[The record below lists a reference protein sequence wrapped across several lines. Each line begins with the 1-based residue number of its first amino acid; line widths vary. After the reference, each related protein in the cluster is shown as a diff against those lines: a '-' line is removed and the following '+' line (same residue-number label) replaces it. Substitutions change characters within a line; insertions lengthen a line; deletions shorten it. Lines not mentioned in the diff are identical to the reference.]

1 MVRGRSP
8 CARSVSHFC
17 HQRCPARHPA
27 SVSNCP
33 KERSGLRTANASRR
47 MNLLSELREGTRIS
61 GEAIRGNLLRSVL
74 TTTGIVIG
82 ILTVTLM
89 ATAMEGLNG
98 AFRDAISFIG
108 TDVLYVDQRE
118 WFIDSDR
125 KWDAAAK
132 REKITLAQV
141 RAVERGMSLARGVTP
156 TVMHGIDSVRFKNR
170 SSGMVLL
177 IGTNEQFLTTGGVTL
192 AAGRFL
198 TQMEAAGNRDLCVVG
213 AEVAEKL
220 FAGESPLGQKIRVGN
235 ESMEVIGVLEKRG
248 SVLGQMSLD
257 NQVVIPIGKMF
268 RGFRWDPSCTIQ
280 VKVDDPTRIEAAREE
295 LRGLLRKIRRVPP
308 GVDDD
313 FAINQQDQL
322 LAQFKKVSAVIATA
336 GFFITGLSLFVG
348 GIGIMNIMFVSVAE
362 RTHEIGIRKAIGAK
376 RRTILLQFLIEAA
389 SICVLGAAI
398 ALAFAGGLV
407 QIAKHYLPRVALSP
421 SVILLALGVAI
432 VTGIVSGFLPAW
444 RAARMS
450 PVDALR
456 NE

>member
-1 MVRGRSP
+1 MNLFSEI
-8 CARSVSHFC
+8 
-17 HQRCPARHPA
+17 
-27 SVSNCP
+27 
-33 KERSGLRTANASRR
+33 KEGLRIA
-47 MNLLSELREGTRIS
+47 
-61 GEAIRGNLLRSVL
+61 GEAIRGNMLRSVL

-118 WFIDSDR
+118 WFIDSDK

-141 RAVERGMSLARGVTP
+141 RAVERGMSMASGVTP

-170 SSGMVLL
+170 SSSMVL
-177 IGTNEQFLTTGGVTL
+177 IVGTNEQFLTTGGVTL
-192 AAGRFL
+192 AAGRFM
-198 TQMEAAGNRDLCVVG
+198 TRMEAGGNRDLCVVG
-213 AEVAEKL
+213 SEVAEKL
-220 FAGESPLGQKIRVGN
+220 FLQESPLGQKIRVGN
-235 ESMEVIGVLEKRG
+235 ESLEVIGVLEKRG

-295 LRGLLRKIRRVPP
+295 LRGLMRKIRRVPP

-313 FAINQQDQL
+313 FAINQQEQL
-322 LAQFKKVSAVIATA
+322 LNQFKKVSAVIASA

-389 SICVLGAAI
+389 SICVLGGTI
-398 ALAFAGGLV
+398 ALLIAGVLV
-407 QIAKHYLPRVALSP
+407 QVARHYLPRVALSP
-421 SVILLALGVAI
+421 SVILLALAVAI
-432 VTGIVSGFLPAW
+432 VTGVVSGFLPAW

>member
-1 MVRGRSP
+1 
-8 CARSVSHFC
+8 
-17 HQRCPARHPA
+17 
-27 SVSNCP
+27 
-33 KERSGLRTANASRR
+33 
-47 MNLLSELREGTRIS
+47 MNLLSEFREGTRIS

-235 ESMEVIGVLEKRG
+235 ESLEVIGVLEKRG

-389 SICVLGAAI
+389 SICVLGAGI

-421 SVILLALGVAI
+421 SVILLALAVAI
-432 VTGIVSGFLPAW
+432 ATGIVSGFLPAW

>member
-1 MVRGRSP
+1 
-8 CARSVSHFC
+8 
-17 HQRCPARHPA
+17 
-27 SVSNCP
+27 
-33 KERSGLRTANASRR
+33 

-170 SSGMVLL
+170 SSGLVLL
-177 IGTNEQFLTTGGVTL
+177 VGTNEQFLTTGGVTL
-192 AAGRFL
+192 AEGRFL

-235 ESMEVIGVLEKRG
+235 ESLEVIGVLEKRG

-313 FAINQQDQL
+313 FAINQQEQL

-389 SICVLGAAI
+389 GICVLGAVVALTVAWVLVEI
-398 ALAFAGGLV
+398 ARRF
-407 QIAKHYLPRVALSP
+407 LPRVALSP
-421 SVILLALGVAI
+421 TVILLALAVAI
-432 VTGIVSGFLPAW
+432 VTGLVSGFLPAW

>member
-1 MVRGRSP
+1 
-8 CARSVSHFC
+8 
-17 HQRCPARHPA
+17 
-27 SVSNCP
+27 
-33 KERSGLRTANASRR
+33 
-47 MNLLSELREGTRIS
+47 MNLLSEFKEGTRIS
-61 GEAIRGNLLRSVL
+61 GEAIRGNLLRSFL

-118 WFIDSDR
+118 WFIDSDS

-141 RAVERGMSLARGVTP
+141 RAVERGMSMARGVTP

-170 SSGMVLL
+170 SSGLVLL
-177 IGTNEQFLTTGGVTL
+177 VGTNEQFLTTGGVTL
-192 AAGRFL
+192 AAGRFM
-198 TQMEAAGNRDLCVVG
+198 TAMEAAGNRDLCVVG

-220 FAGESPLGQKIRVGN
+220 FLKEPPLGQKIRVGN
-235 ESMEVIGVLEKRG
+235 ETLEVIGVLEKRG

-280 VKVDDPTRIEAAREE
+280 VKVDDPAHIEAAREE
-295 LRGLLRKIRRVPP
+295 LRGLLRKVRRVPP

-313 FAINQQDQL
+313 FAINQQEQL

-389 SICVLGAAI
+389 SICVLGAAVALTVAWVLVEI
-398 ALAFAGGLV
+398 ARRW
-407 QIAKHYLPRVALSP
+407 LPRVALSP
-421 SVILLALGVAI
+421 SVILLALAVAI
-432 VTGIVSGFLPAW
+432 VTGLVSGFLPAW

>member
-1 MVRGRSP
+1 
-8 CARSVSHFC
+8 
-17 HQRCPARHPA
+17 
-27 SVSNCP
+27 
-33 KERSGLRTANASRR
+33 
-47 MNLLSELREGTRIS
+47 MNVLSELREGTRIS

-118 WFIDSDR
+118 WFIASDA

-132 REKITLAQV
+132 RGKITLAQV
-141 RAVERGMSLARGVTP
+141 RAVERGMSQARGVTP

-235 ESMEVIGVLEKRG
+235 ESLEVIGVLEKRG

-257 NQVVIPIGKMF
+257 NQVIIPIGKLF

-280 VKVDDPTRIEAAREE
+280 VKVSDPTRIEAAREE
-295 LRGLLRKIRRVPP
+295 LRGLLRKVRRVPP

-313 FAINQQDQL
+313 FAINQQEQL
-322 LAQFKKVSAVIATA
+322 LDQFKKVSAVIATA

-398 ALAFAGGLV
+398 ALAFAAGLV
-407 QIAKHYLPRVALSP
+407 EIAKHWLPRVALSP
-421 SVILLALGVAI
+421 SVILLALAVAI
-432 VTGIVSGFLPAW
+432 ITGIVSGFLPAW